1 MADQVHD
8 PAEDYEVEEVQGN
21 RDDVDVPLAL
31 MNKETADGDGEEEPS
46 ESDFVSYASDDAE
59 VEDKG

>member
-31 MNKETADGDGEEEPS
+31 MNKDTKDGEGDDELS